1 MNLPTLV
8 SDLELDALDGKVRF
22 PAVWLRDNCPCAE
35 CQDPHTRQKLFGI
48 TDLPEDLAIASIE
61 QSPEAVELFYARDGH
76 RSVFARAWLIQHAP
90 DGSAFSDGRTED
102 AKQLWAAADLAG
114 GLPAETWPAY
124 LGDPAR
130 QVACLQ
136 SILRLGF
143 VILRDVPRELG
154 TVLQV
159 AESFGF
165 VRETNYGR
173 LFDVRVKPNPNNLA
187 FTG

>member
-1 MNLPTLV
+1 MIRRARLERVFRPGLSWLDL
-8 SDLELDALDGKVRF
+8 SDR
-22 PAVWLRDNCPCAE
+22 R
-35 CQDPHTRQKLFGI
+35 
-48 TDLPEDLAIASIE
+48 
-61 QSPEAVELFYARDGH
+61 AR
-76 RSVFARAWLIQHAP
+76 P
-90 DGSAFSDGRTED
+90 
-102 AKQLWAAADLAG
+102 
-114 GLPAETWPAY
+114 WPAY

-173 LFDVRVKPNPNNLA
+173 LFDLRVKPSPNNLA
-187 FTG
+187 FTGLTITPHTDN